1 MKLIKNQ
8 YTNGKFENKKYFVK
22 LKNILLNILI
32 HFTVG
37 KLNKKKIKNQ
47 YTNGKFEN
55 KKYFVKYFNSFY
67 RW

>member
-1 MKLIKNQ
+1 MYMYIYICICIYVYIYIYFKNQ
-8 YTNGKFENKKYFVK
+8 YINGKMK
-22 LKNILLNILI
+22 L
-32 HFTVG
+32 
-37 KLNKKKIKNQ
+37 IKNQ